1 MLRTAAF
8 SRMAIFRVP
17 LFRLLAINLAA
28 STAAAVLLLCGL
40 LALNPHGL
48 RDLILADRS
57 PATAI
62 GLLLFGLFVTFGS
75 TAMGTAIMALGG
87 LADGGSWAGGTGGR
101 GGGGGGGRR
110 TDTPADDKRAAVRGC
125 GRDRPGKFL
134 PGSLRPVL
142 LPPPL
147 RGRIGRGVSA
157 QASTPSRIAAHRPP
171 SSRKLAS
178 LSPPRSLRTFSLLPR
193 GSLLPSPLAGEG
205 GEA

>member
-28 STAAAVLLLCGL
+28 GTAAALLLLCGL

-62 GLLLFGLFVTFGS
+62 GLLLFGLFITFGS

-87 LADGGSWAGGTGGR
+87 LADRGAGGGGGGCGGR
-101 GGGGGGGRR
+101 GGGEGGGRR
-110 TDTPADDKRAAVRGC
+110 TDTPADDKRAAVRV
-125 GRDRPGKFL
+125 RAR
-134 PGSLRPVL
+134 
-142 LPPPL
+142 
-147 RGRIGRGVSA
+147 
-157 QASTPSRIAAHRPP
+157 
-171 SSRKLAS
+171 
-178 LSPPRSLRTFSLLPR
+178 
-193 GSLLPSPLAGEG
+193 
-205 GEA
+205 

>member
-28 STAAAVLLLCGL
+28 GAAAAVLLLCGL

-62 GLLLFGLFVTFGS
+62 GLLLFGLFITFGS

-87 LADGGSWAGGTGGR
+87 LADSGAGSGGGGGR
-101 GGGGGGGRR
+101 GGGGGGGWR
-110 TDTPADDKRAAVRGC
+110 TDTPDDDKRAAVRV
-125 GRDRPGKFL
+125 RAR
-134 PGSLRPVL
+134 
-142 LPPPL
+142 
-147 RGRIGRGVSA
+147 
-157 QASTPSRIAAHRPP
+157 
-171 SSRKLAS
+171 
-178 LSPPRSLRTFSLLPR
+178 
-193 GSLLPSPLAGEG
+193 
-205 GEA
+205 